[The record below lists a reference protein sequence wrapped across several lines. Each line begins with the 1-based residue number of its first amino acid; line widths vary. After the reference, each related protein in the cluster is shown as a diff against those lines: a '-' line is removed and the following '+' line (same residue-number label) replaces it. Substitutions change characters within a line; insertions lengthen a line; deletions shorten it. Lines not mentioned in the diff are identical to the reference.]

1 MQNPDGSLSA
11 GARRL
16 ALTGVAVSLLILIPG
31 LFLPVLTV
39 KGTLNPAGIAELSN
53 KILEQGM
60 TDSAIEKFR
69 PLINPAMLPLLETS
83 QGGLKGS
90 IVSAIGNELSTQL
103 KSGEAIEVYSQ
114 TRSIVGSV
122 RHLYSVGSNTA
133 ATLILLFS
141 IIVPLTKSL
150 LVTFAVSQ
158 SNPLRRRRVL
168 YFVEA
173 IAKWSM
179 ADVFAVAVMI
189 AYLAAQASQVPGE
202 STAPAVLVFDAA
214 FGSGFYWFAAY
225 CLTSLAVQQ
234 LSARWLGGPEIV
246 YTASQKS

>member
-1 MQNPDGSLSA
+1 M
-11 GARRL
+11 RTL
-16 ALTGVAVSLLILIPG
+16 ALSGVALSVLILIPG

-39 KGTLNPAGIAELSN
+39 KGTLNPVGVSDLAY

-60 TDSAIEKFR
+60 TDSAVQTIR
-69 PLINPAMLPLLETS
+69 PLINPQMLPFLEGG
-83 QGGLKGS
+83 QGGLKGAF
-90 IVSAIGNELSTQL
+90 VSAIGNQLSTQL
-103 KSGEAIEVYSQ
+103 KSGEPIEVYSQ

-150 LVTFAVSQ
+150 LVTWAMLQSQ
-158 SNPLRRRRVL
+158 LERRRFTL
-168 YFVEA
+168 FFVEM

-189 AYLAAQASQVPGE
+189 AYLAAQASQSASG
-202 STAPAVLVFDAA
+202 TAIVVFDAS
-214 FGSGFYWFAAY
+214 FGIGFYWFAAY

-234 LSARWLGGPEIV
+234 FSARWLLR
-246 YTASQKS
+246 A